1 GDDLDAA
8 ARSLARL
15 ARSAGARRIVTIG
28 SSMGA
33 YAALAFGLLIGA
45 DRVLAFGPETRLL
58 LPGSRSASFV
68 GRRPALRHADLLP
81 LAERN
86 RRTDIVLYT
95 GESDVIDVYSAHR
108 LRRAPRVR
116 LLSVR
121 GYGHEVAR
129 FFHEQGLLPP

>member
-1 GDDLDAA
+1 
-8 ARSLARL
+8 
-15 ARSAGARRIVTIG
+15 
-28 SSMGA
+28 
-33 YAALAFGLLIGA
+33 
-45 DRVLAFGPETRLL
+45 
-58 LPGSRSASFV
+58 SASFV

-129 FFHEQGLLPP
+129 FFHEQGLLPPLLDAALHGEAPLAEFPQRGSLLEHDDAVALLFEGHQAHRHGDAAAAEAALERCI